1 MITSNT
7 KPHGEYVYQQTPGTF
22 TCQYSTNC
30 RVVCTLLYLLVERSC
45 ISKANF
51 CSFKHQNYTHLLTYV
66 WIAADT
72 GRYK

>member
-1 MITSNT
+1 MGNMFINRRLVLLPVSIAQIV
-7 KPHGEYVYQQTPGTF
+7 GL
-22 TCQYSTNC
+22 
-30 RVVCTLLYLLVERSC
+30 RVLYLLVARSC

>member
-1 MITSNT
+1 MGNMFINRRLVLLPVSIAQIV
-7 KPHGEYVYQQTPGTF
+7 GLCV
-22 TCQYSTNC
+22 
-30 RVVCTLLYLLVERSC
+30 LYLLVARSC

-72 GRYK
+72 GQYK